1 MKKRLTNFLN
11 SMKISKISAMFLSA
25 IAAEVALILW
35 FTFDSR
41 LVWNFTDSMPVG
53 LYRRSEDQIS
63 KHSLVLL
70 NNALLEQHNSLF
82 SQGIDNGYFLRDN
95 NLLKE
100 VIAVAGDVVSV
111 TREGIY
117 INGQNYPGTA
127 AVITDSH
134 GNTLKQSKLTEYL
147 LKKDELL
154 VFGNSSSKSFDSRY
168 FGIVKSDEVI
178 ATVKPILTLK

>member
-1 MKKRLTNFLN
+1 
-11 SMKISKISAMFLSA
+11 MKISKISAMFLSA

-53 LYRRSEDQIS
+53 LYRKSADQLS

-82 SQGIDNGYFLRDN
+82 CQGIDNGYFLRDN

-100 VIAVAGDVVSV
+100 VIAVAGDIVSV
-111 TREGIY
+111 SREGIY
-117 INGQNYPGTA
+117 INGQKYPGTA

-178 ATVKPILTLK
+178 ATVKPILTLSLK

>member
-1 MKKRLTNFLN
+1 
-11 SMKISKISAMFLSA
+11 MKISKISAMFLSV
-25 IAAEVALILW
+25 IVAEVALILW

-53 LYRRSEDQIS
+53 LYRKSEDQIS

-70 NNALLEQHNSLF
+70 NN
-82 SQGIDNGYFLRDN
+82 DGYFLRDN

-100 VIAVAGDVVSV
+100 VIAVAGDIVSV

-117 INGQNYPGTA
+117 INGQKYPGTA
-127 AVITDSH
+127 AVTSDSH

-168 FGIVKSDEVI
+168 FGIVKSNEVI
-178 ATVKPILTLK
+178 ATVKPILTLH

>member
-1 MKKRLTNFLN
+1 
-11 SMKISKISAMFLSA
+11 MFLSA

-117 INGQNYPGTA
+117 INGQKYPGTA
-127 AVITDSH
+127 AVTSDSH

-168 FGIVKSDEVI
+168 FGIVKSNEVI
-178 ATVKPILTLK
+178 ATVKPILTLSLK